1 LRNICS
7 QGPSSLLLVCGG
19 FTDRFLCLA
28 APKMRWYGLCP
39 CLWDH
44 KIHAFIRN
52 SLARK
57 HHPMHWPW
65 DPLVERLTLEIEI
78 GLFQQGLSPHTYC
91 CYCKSDPM
99 EAEHIPSA
107 SRDQGGDL

>member
-1 LRNICS
+1 
-7 QGPSSLLLVCGG
+7 
-19 FTDRFLCLA
+19 
-28 APKMRWYGLCP
+28 
-39 CLWDH
+39 
-44 KIHAFIRN
+44 
-52 SLARK
+52 
-57 HHPMHWPW
+57 MHWPW